1 MTANRVD
8 GRDTWDSFIDES
20 PSGLL
25 FHRWDYLHLTAK
37 HTGSTLHP
45 YAISKGGE
53 IICLFPFFSRRM
65 HGINAVFSPPPLTVI
80 PHLGCVMSGNFERL
94 KQSKKE
100 SMLHLVAKDI
110 RETLADLSPN
120 YLSIA
125 FVPEF
130 NDIRH
135 YLWDHCDARIRYT
148 YTINLERPLS
158 EIQDGLHYK
167 LRNKLKKE
175 ERVGLQLEKTND
187 VSTLHRL
194 LAERYRDPS
203 LDIPPIKREYLK
215 DLMRAY
221 PERIGVY
228 HLYDAG
234 GDLAGVVATQEYKRF
249 LLWMGTPRLE
259 STHAGNE
266 YLQWLLIRRA
276 KAEGYRTFENM
287 GANNPDLA
295 FFKSRFNPDL
305 TTYFEIEKTDA
316 LGTVSRWAYLTFAK
330 RLMMAAGRI

>member
-8 GRDTWDSFIDES
+8 DRDTWDSFIDES

-45 YAISKGGE
+45 YAICKGDE
-53 IICLFPFFSRRM
+53 LICLFPLFYRRM
-65 HGINAVFSPPPLTVI
+65 HGITAVFSPPPLTVI
-80 PHLGCVMSGNFERL
+80 PHLGCVMSENFERL

-100 SMLHLVAKDI
+100 SVLHLVAEDI
-110 RETLADLSPN
+110 RGTLADLSPN

-158 EIQDGLHYK
+158 EIRNDLHYK

-175 ERVGLQLEKTND
+175 EKTGLQLERTND
-187 VSTLHRL
+187 ISTLHRL
-194 LAERYRDPS
+194 LADRYRDPS

-215 DLMRAY
+215 DIVRAY
-221 PERIGVY
+221 PGRIGVY

-249 LLWMGTPRLE
+249 LLWMGTPRLK

-305 TTYFEIEKTDA
+305 TTYFEIEKMDG
-316 LGTVSRWAYLTFAK
+316 LGMVSRWAYLTLAK
-330 RLMMAAGRI
+330 RLMMAAGRV